1 MDRDMTSVLFY
12 GGLFL
17 YGLVLFALKRRYLEK
32 LENTTVSYILGLT
45 AAYIIL
51 AGIFFASWEID
62 VVGNILREAVW
73 SGRTHTF
80 PGAGFL
86 LAGVPAV
93 YSVFLLGFFEKDG
106 KEVQWKE
113 KVKMMA
119 SVWLNLTISILG
131 LLCLDYMWSGHSMG
145 EVLMTLIEGFCSIGW
160 ESGLL
165 SLIGLYIIF
174 RIIKHDH
181 FKRHNR

>member
-1 MDRDMTSVLFY
+1 MDRDTASVLLY

-17 YGLVLFALKRRYLEK
+17 YGGVLFALKRLYLEK
-32 LENTTVSYILGLT
+32 LKNTALSYILGLA
-45 AAYIIL
+45 AAYTIL
-51 AGIFFASWEID
+51 AGVFIAGWEIG

-86 LAGVPAV
+86 LVGVPAV
-93 YSVFLLGFFEKDG
+93 YSAYLLRFFEKDG
-106 KEVQWKE
+106 KEALWKE

-119 SVWLNLTISILG
+119 SVLMNLTMSILG

-145 EVLMTLIEGFCSIGW
+145 EVLITLIEGFCSIGW

-174 RIIKHDH
+174 RIIKHDQ
-181 FKRHNR
+181 FKRHSR